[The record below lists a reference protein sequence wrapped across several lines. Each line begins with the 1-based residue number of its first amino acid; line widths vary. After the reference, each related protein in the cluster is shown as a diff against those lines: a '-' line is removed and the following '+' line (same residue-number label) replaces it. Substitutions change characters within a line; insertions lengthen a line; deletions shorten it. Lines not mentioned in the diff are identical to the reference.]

1 MKIHILYNYDDRV
14 EGVFTAKGRAAKEQ
28 QLYDEALRR
37 REKANAAITREI
49 LELRELRQPYIT
61 EAEMLLDTE
70 RAAKE
75 ANNTGL
81 LKDTR
86 KQRKVLLK
94 QAEKL
99 TYEIQRRED
108 RILASQRMLR
118 SDLMNTYGDSSYW
131 EEYIVEGEIDDD
143 KTC

>member
-14 EGVFTAKGRAAKEQ
+14 EGVFTAKGRAAKEL

-37 REKANAAITREI
+37 REKANDAITREI

-70 RAAKE
+70 RSAKE

-86 KQRKVLLK
+86 KQRKILLK
-94 QAEKL
+94 QAERL

-131 EEYIVEGEIDDD
+131 EEYDVEGETDDD

>member
-14 EGVFTAKGRAAKEQ
+14 EGVFTAKGRVAKEQ
-28 QLYDEALRR
+28 QLYDEALLR
-37 REKANAAITREI
+37 REKANATITREI

-70 RAAKE
+70 RSAKE

-118 SDLMNTYGDSSYW
+118 SDLMNAYGDSSYW
-131 EEYIVEGEIDDD
+131 EEYYVEGEIYDD

>member
-70 RAAKE
+70 RSAKE

>member
-14 EGVFTAKGRAAKEQ
+14 EGVFTEKGRAAKEQ
-28 QLYDEALRR
+28 QLYDEALLR
-37 REKANAAITREI
+37 REKANAAITHEI

-70 RAAKE
+70 RSAKE

-94 QAEKL
+94 QAERL

-118 SDLMNTYGDSSYW
+118 SDLMNTYGDGSYW
-131 EEYIVEGEIDDD
+131 EEYDVEGESDND

>member
-14 EGVFTAKGRAAKEQ
+14 EGVFTAKGKAVKEQ
-28 QLYDEALRR
+28 QLYDEALLR

-49 LELRELRQPYIT
+49 VELRELRQPYII

-70 RAAKE
+70 RSAKD

-118 SDLMNTYGDSSYW
+118 SEIMNTYGDSSYW
-131 EEYIVEGEIDDD
+131 EEYYVEGETDDD